1 MRTLLV
7 LVALAFCVS
16 PVSAETR
23 FEARA
28 SQIDDG
34 DTPLIDVRVH
44 GIDAPER
51 TQQCE
56 RGGACYDCGA
66 DATKAMKELVYRKQ
80 ATYVVRDVDKYG
92 RVVASIYVKGQD
104 VALEMVRRGLVI
116 VYRQYLPDPDM
127 TAEYLAVE
135 KEAREARRGI
145 WAGKFIEPW
154 KWRRGKR
161 LEGCE

>member
-1 MRTLLV
+1 MRFVVCIAALLC
-7 LVALAFCVS
+7 AL

-28 SQIDDG
+28 SRIIDG
-34 DTPLIDVRVH
+34 DTPLIDVRVF

-56 RGGACYDCGA
+56 RGGVCYDCGA
-66 DATKAMKELVYRKQ
+66 AATKAMTELVYRKR
-80 ATYVVRDVDKYG
+80 ATYVVRDVDKYS

-116 VYRQYLPDPDM
+116 VYRKYLPDPDM
-127 TAEYLAVE
+127 KAKYLAVE
-135 KEAREARRGI
+135 NEAREARRGI
-145 WAGKFIEPW
+145 WAGKFIEPS
-154 KWRRGKR
+154 KWRRGER
-161 LEGCE
+161 LEGCER